1 MDIIDD
7 IASAGEN
14 AVEFA
19 LKQVNNIKEQIGSLL
34 KALDLIKKA
43 ENKFS
48 DVQNEANITKKD
60 VEKLCNDIY
69 VSNGSNIAKSFV
81 NYADNLMRDNNN
93 MVTTTIN
100 SVLNSFD
107 VTKNK
112 IALAIKNAEKSINNI
127 MAAIGSFKLHLLE
140 EQLWLKM

>member
-127 MAAIGSFKLHLLE
+127 MAAIGSL
-140 EQLWLKM
+140 

>member
-19 LKQVNNIKEQIGSLL
+19 LKQVNNIKEQIDSLL

-48 DVQNEANITKKD
+48 NVQNEANIAKKD

-127 MAAIGSFKLHLLE
+127 MAAIGSL
-140 EQLWLKM
+140 

>member
-19 LKQVNNIKEQIGSLL
+19 LKQVNNIKEQIDSLL

-48 DVQNEANITKKD
+48 DVQNEANIAKKD

-93 MVTTTIN
+93 MVITTIN

-107 VTKNK
+107 GTKNK

-127 MAAIGSFKLHLLE
+127 MAAIGSL
-140 EQLWLKM
+140 

>member
-19 LKQVNNIKEQIGSLL
+19 LKQVNNIKEQIDSLL

-48 DVQNEANITKKD
+48 NVQNEANIAKKD

-93 MVTTTIN
+93 MVTITIN

-127 MAAIGSFKLHLLE
+127 MAAIGSL
-140 EQLWLKM
+140 